1 MPLYPNTTTSPRP
14 KALSQILTTCKTKI
28 SQAHQLI
35 SRALDLD
42 EEINADSRIIDRAR
56 TVEKAKTV
64 LKLYLDGGEIL
75 KTVLDKESTKLP
87 R

>member
-1 MPLYPNTTTSPRP
+1 MPQYPNTLQSKPPSPTLTSC
-14 KALSQILTTCKTKI
+14 KQKNSQGN
-28 SQAHQLI
+28 QLI

-42 EEINADSRIIDRAR
+42 EEINAFDGKIDKSRQ
-56 TVEKAKTV
+56 VEKAKTV

-75 KTVLDKESTKLP
+75 KTILSVDPNKLP

>member
-1 MPLYPNTTTSPRP
+1 MPQFPTTLQSKPPSPTLTSC
-14 KALSQILTTCKTKI
+14 KQKNSQGN
-28 SQAHQLI
+28 QLI

-42 EEINADSRIIDRAR
+42 EEINAANGKIDKTRL
-56 TVEKAKTV
+56 VGKANTV

-75 KTVLDKESTKLP
+75 KNILSIEPNKLP